1 MEQFSAEQRRE
12 ERFPF
17 LKTIDYSCDSG
28 ASGVLFRGVTINIS
42 HSGLCLYLFENPC
55 MNRLGT
61 LNIRSELPVQ
71 ADRGRICW
79 VDKVA
84 EGFYKAGLKF
94 V

>member
-1 MEQFSAEQRRE
+1 MVQFNAEQRRE

-17 LKTIDYSCDSG
+17 LKTIDYDCDGG
-28 ASGVLFRGVTINIS
+28 ASGELFRGVTINIS
-42 HSGLCLYLFENPC
+42 RSGMCLYLYENPC
-55 MNRLGT
+55 MGRPVT
-61 LNIRSELPVQ
+61 LRIRGELPVQ